1 MHTGL
6 LLPFDT
12 EIVIAAEVNR
22 RTGLFSVK
30 LSVTIPKIRFI
41 CDPRQLEGTFIGS
54 TYTFFDSHGDF
65 ITHIDVISCTDLN

>member
-41 CDPRQLEGTFIGS
+41 CDPRQLEGTFLVS
-54 TYTFFDSHGDF
+54 TYTFL
-65 ITHIDVISCTDLN
+65 ILTVIS